1 MPVKLKS
8 SRVQQRFGDA
18 VDRALTEDIIVER
31 YGTPRVA
38 MVAYRRYQ
46 ELLRAEE
53 ELLKT
58 RLRAAS
64 EAASARADDL
74 TDEEV
79 EALIERARTDVHQEQ
94 TS

>member
-1 MPVKLKS
+1 MPVNLKS
-8 SRVQQRFGDA
+8 SQVQQHFGDA
-18 VDRALTEDIIVER
+18 ADRALTEDVIIER

-46 ELLRAEE
+46 ELLKAEE

-58 RLRAAS
+58 RLRGAS
-64 EAASARADDL
+64 EAASARAEDL

-94 TS
+94 TA